1 MEYKI
6 ISKESFQVAGIR
18 KVTEAAGGVW
28 AIVKADGSMK
38 KMQEIAGEDKV
49 TLGLCFGFD
58 EKGHN
63 DNMAGFLTDE
73 EQLDGYEVYQYP
85 ASRWAE
91 LTAGGRISDHVMQDA
106 WQYIH
111 EELLAKGILVQKD
124 VPTIEEYVLWDEEKD
139 SCKVNIY
146 IAVQ

>member
-6 ISKESFQVAGIR
+6 ISKEAFQVAGIR
-18 KVTEAAGGVW
+18 MVTETAGGVW
-28 AIVKADGSMK
+28 AIVKAAGSMER
-38 KMQEIAGEDKV
+38 MQEIAGKDKV

-63 DNMAGFLTDE
+63 DNMAGFLTDK

-85 ASRWAE
+85 ASRWAK
-91 LTAGGRISDHVMQDA
+91 LTVRGRISDHVMQNT

-111 EELLAKGILVQKD
+111 EELLAKGILVQKN
-124 VPTIEEYVLWDEEKD
+124 VPTMEDYVLWNEEKD